1 MINKIEGSNAL
12 DKALD
17 FNAQALTLRARRQ
30 GVLAANI
37 ANADTPGFKAQDFD
51 FAQALQQ
58 ATVGGQAGGQSGKVG
73 TATSAA
79 EVQLK
84 ARETLQ
90 AATDE
95 NTVDLDTE
103 RTAFSDN
110 AIRYEAALRSLNGQ
124 IKTLLS
130 AIQG

>member
-17 FNAQALTLRARRQ
+17 FNAQALQLRARRQ

-51 FAQALQQ
+51 FASALKQ
-58 ATVGGQAGGQSGKVG
+58 ATESGSSQSGTGKKGVD
-73 TATSAA
+73 SAA
-79 EVQLK
+79 GVELK
-84 ARETLQ
+84 AREAIQ

-103 RTAFSDN
+103 RTAFADN

>member
-17 FNAQALTLRARRQ
+17 FNAQALQLRARRQ

-58 ATVGGQAGGQSGKVG
+58 ATAGGQPGKTG
-73 TATSAA
+73 AGKDAA
-79 EVQLK
+79 AQVQLK